1 MLKALFFL
9 IFPFLLFSHEPVDV
23 VYTWVDGADPLWQ
36 ETRAK
41 EIEKEF
47 GVQERGSDA
56 TAIKRF
62 RNRDELKYSLRS
74 IHQFAPWVRH
84 IYIVTLNQKPSWL
97 KEHPKITIVD
107 HKDIFLDKSHL
118 PTFNSMAIECH
129 LHRISNLQEHYIYFN
144 DDFFLGNIVTFSD
157 FFTED
162 GKIQVFPSRTKIK
175 KGMPTPED
183 NGFDAAC
190 KNTNQLLNELIG
202 KKRRN
207 KPSHTPH
214 AFRKSVVSRIEK
226 QFSEIFAA
234 VSSHK
239 FRSLNDYTITNG
251 LIPYIAMHDGDAKKN
266 FPEHKTV
273 HFGKDIAHDKKKT
286 QQLLDQRPQF
296 FCIEDSSEEE
306 SLESLE
312 LLSSFFTSY
321 FPTPAPWEKTGSA
334 LTDEKE
340 QDL

>member
-1 MLKALFFL
+1 MLKTFFFL
-9 IFPFLLFSHEPVDV
+9 LFPLFLFSHEPVDI
-23 VYTWVDGADPLWQ
+23 VYTWVDGRDPLWQ
-36 ETRAK
+36 EIRTK

-47 GVQERGSDA
+47 GIQPRGSDA
-56 TAIKRF
+56 TAAKRF
-62 RNRDELKYSLRS
+62 RSRDELKYSLRS

-84 IYIVTLNQKPSWL
+84 IYIVTFNQKPSWL

-107 HKDIFLDKSHL
+107 HKEIFLDKSHL

-129 LHRISNLQEHYIYFN
+129 LHRIPDLQEHYIYFN
-144 DDFFLGNIVTFSD
+144 DDFFLGRVVTFSD

-162 GKIQVFPSRTKIK
+162 GKMRAFPSRAKIK
-175 KGMPTPED
+175 KGLPNLED

-214 AFRKSVVSRIEK
+214 AFKKSVVSRIEK
-226 QFSEIFAA
+226 QFSEIFTA

-251 LIPYIAMHDGDAKKN
+251 LIPYIAMHDGDAEKA
-266 FPEHKTV
+266 FPDHKTV
-273 HFGKDIAHDKKKT
+273 HFGKDIAYDKKKI

-306 SLESLE
+306 SAESFD
-312 LLSSFFTSY
+312 LLSSFFISY
-321 FPTPAPWEKTGSA
+321 FPTPAPWEEMGGQLLLPKGRS
-334 LTDEKE
+334 L
-340 QDL
+340 